1 MKETAFIRQNS
12 QKWADFERTLADPNR
27 DPDRLHDLYIQI
39 TDDLSHARTFYP
51 SRSVRAY
58 LNGLGQLAFGDIYKQ
73 KKSPLSKIA
82 YFFTDELPQVVYESR
97 WSFFWAIS
105 FFLLSFV
112 IGYFS
117 SMMDEKFLK
126 IILGDEYVRM
136 TVENIKKHDPMA
148 VYKSSGRFDMTFG
161 IMLNNIRVTLFYF
174 ISGVFAG
181 VGSVAMMMY
190 NGIMLGAFL
199 QFFTRYN
206 LIGEANLTIWM
217 HGTLEI
223 SAIVIGT
230 AAGITMGRGLLFPGT
245 YTRLQAFQ
253 MSARRGIK
261 IMVGVLVM
269 LVFAALIEGNL
280 TRHTE
285 LGAARGVFI
294 AANLLAILFYYG
306 WLPFYKARKG
316 FAQPL
321 EDAQL
326 PPDSIQQFDFTKI
339 KSAGEIFG
347 DTFLFFSRNISTYF
361 PLCAVSAVFFCVAAF
376 TTTHGTVDETFKLQA
391 SFFSGNNYF
400 LKFFL
405 GYLFDQYSVVKQ
417 FFINEHLRLLPLING
432 LIYAVL
438 AFFIYRKIL
447 KQEGA
452 YQQTR
457 NDEFKSIIELTL
469 MFGVWSYLASLM
481 SGVYLF
487 FFMSTTLPI
496 VIMNGFMM
504 MRFGFNFNYL
514 KSFRHTNWLI
524 GSHRQLFSSVI
535 GIQIVVSSLMF
546 AFLNSSLTSLYIWL
560 IGWNFSFYNQSQ
572 LDAGLVITMTFL
584 AAFLLFL
591 IIALF
596 VTAISFTFYSLIE
609 INEALSLVQRILQIG
624 MGRKIKGMARE

>member
-51 SRSVRAY
+51 TRSVRAY
-58 LNGLGQLAFGDIYKQ
+58 LNSLGQLIFGDIYKQ

-82 YFFTDELPQVVYESR
+82 YFFTDELPQVIYESR
-97 WSFFWAIS
+97 WSFFWAIA
-105 FFLLSFV
+105 FFLLSFI

-117 SMMDEKFLK
+117 SMMDERFLK

-148 VYKSSGRFDMTFG
+148 VYKSSGRVDMTFG
-161 IMLNNIRVTLFYF
+161 IMANNIRVTLFYF

-181 VGSVAMMMY
+181 IGSVAMMMY
-190 NGIMLGAFL
+190 NGIMLGSFL

-206 LIGEANLTIWM
+206 LAGEANLAVWM

-294 AANLLAILFYYG
+294 AANVAAILFYYG

-316 FAQPL
+316 FDRPL
-321 EDAQL
+321 GQAQL
-326 PPDSIQQFDFTKI
+326 PPDNFYKFQFDKI

-361 PLCAVSAVFFCVAAF
+361 PTCAILSAFFCLLTFA
-376 TTTHGTVDETFKLQA
+376 TTKSELGSTFKLQA
-391 SFFSGNNYF
+391 EFFSSNSAYRFFSFF
-400 LKFFL
+400 
-405 GYLFDQYSVVKQ
+405 FDQFSVIKQ
-417 FFINEHLRLLPLING
+417 FFHNENLPFLPILNAG
-432 LIYAVL
+432 IYAGL
-438 AFFIYRKIL
+438 AFTIFKKIL
-447 KQEGA
+447 KQEGS
-452 YQQTR
+452 YQQTKG
-457 NDEFKSIIELTL
+457 DEYKSLGELVL
-469 MFGVWSYLASLM
+469 LFGIWSYSASMTGGIWLFFLM
-481 SGVYLF
+481 SIV
-487 FFMSTTLPI
+487 LPWF
-496 VIMNGFMM
+496 VMNSFLM
-504 MRFGFNFNYL
+504 MRYGFNFNYL
-514 KSFRHTNWLI
+514 KSFKHTAWLI
-524 GSHRQLFSSVI
+524 SSNRELFFSVI
-535 GIQIVVSSLMF
+535 GLQVVVSWLLFS
-546 AFLNSSLTSLYIWL
+546 FLNSSLTYFYMWM
-560 IGWNFSFYNQSQ
+560 IGWNFSFYNESQ
-572 LDAGLVITMTFL
+572 LDAGVAVAMTFI

-591 IIALF
+591 IMALF
-596 VTAISFTFYSLIE
+596 FTAMSFAFYSLLE
-609 INEALSLVQRILQIG
+609 INEANSLIQRIQQIG
-624 MGRKIKGMARE
+624 MGRKIRGMVRE